1 MKFAE
6 LCEYFAKLESTTK
19 RLEMFD
25 ILSSAFAKADS
36 SEIKKIVYFMQEIL
50 LPPFYGVELG
60 VADKMAERAI
70 ALAFY
75 SSDNTVDQLYKSIG
89 DLGEVAFR
97 LDKNQGNNNDVSY
110 VYDTLLRI
118 SKLSGPGSNELK
130 VNQIANLLRQSSPL
144 EAKYIVRFLQ
154 GRLRL
159 GVGEATIMEALSVA
173 KTSGREVKPLI
184 ERAYNLL
191 SDLGLVAEI
200 FYTRGIEGL
209 KSVNIQPMNPIRPAL
224 AERLPT
230 AEEIIARLG
239 KCAID
244 QKFDGFRSQVHKQG
258 NQVKIFSRNLEDI
271 THFMPDI
278 VREVEK
284 LPYEK
289 LIFDSEALAYDE
301 NTNTLYP
308 FQITIQRKRKH
319 NVEEVATQLPLRLFV
334 FDLLMVNDEILIDKP
349 YEERRKR
356 LEQIF
361 PEEGR
366 IARSKIIITDNAK
379 ELEKF
384 FDETITNGLEGV
396 VAKNLKAPYSA
407 GARNFNWIKLKR
419 SYKSEL
425 EDTIDVVILGYFYG
439 KGARADLGIGA
450 LLVGVYNDEKDVFET
465 IAKVGSGF
473 TEDEFRQ
480 LKKMLDDIKVEQKP
494 ARVESLMVPD
504 VWVYP
509 KYVISVKADEITKSP
524 VHTCGQSEGVG
535 YALRF
540 PRAVSFIRTDKKPE
554 DANTTKE
561 IIEMY
566 SHQKKVKLSEGENA
580 DV

>member
-1 MKFAE
+1 MKFVE
-6 LCEYFAKLESTTK
+6 LCNYFAKLESTTK

-25 ILSSAFAKADS
+25 ILSEAFSKADE

-50 LPPFYGVELG
+50 LPPFYNAQLG
-60 VADKMAERAI
+60 IADKMAEKAI

-75 SSDNTVDQLYKSIG
+75 TSESNVEQLYKSIG

-97 LDKNQGNNNDVSY
+97 LNKNQGNNNDVSF
-110 VYDTLLRI
+110 VYDTLLKI
-118 SKLSGPGSNELK
+118 SKISGQGSNEQK
-130 VNQIANLLRQSSPL
+130 INSIAALLRQSSPI
-144 EAKYIVRFLQ
+144 EGKYIIRFVQ

-173 KTSGREVKPLI
+173 KTGNREAKPLI

-200 FYTRGIEGL
+200 FYKKGIDGI
-209 KSVNIQPMNPIRPAL
+209 KQVNIQPMNPIRPAL

-230 AEEIIARLG
+230 AEEIIAKLG
-239 KCAID
+239 KCAVD
-244 QKFDGFRSQVHKQG
+244 QKFDGFRSQVHKSG
-258 NQVKIFSRNLEDI
+258 KEVKIFSRNLEDI

-284 LPYEK
+284 LPYDK
-289 LIFDSEALAYDE
+289 IIFDSEALAYDE

-334 FDLLMVNDEILIDKP
+334 FDLLMVNDDILIDKP

-366 IARSKIIITDNAK
+366 IARSKILITDNPK
-379 ELEKF
+379 DLEKF
-384 FDETITNGLEGV
+384 FDDTITSGLEGV
-396 VAKNLKAPYSA
+396 VAKNLHAPYSA

-425 EDTIDVVILGYFYG
+425 EDTIDVVILGYFLG

-450 LLVGVYNDEKDVFET
+450 LLVGVYNEDKDVFET

-473 TEDEFRQ
+473 TEDEWKQ
-480 LKKMLDDIKVEQKP
+480 LKKMLDEIKVDQKP

-540 PRAVSFIRTDKKPE
+540 PRAVTFIRTDKKPE
-554 DANTTKE
+554 DANSTKE

-566 SHQKKVKLSEGENA
+566 SHQKKVKIGNDA